1 MSRRNPRR
9 RWLGATSTLAVPASM
24 SLAVFLLAAC
34 GSTPSAA
41 DQVCSDR
48 SQVTSAISSLAN
60 DLRSGNFTKA
70 KDDVSAVRSALESLS
85 QSVDQL
91 ATEQRQ
97 AISPQ
102 IDNLKSTIS
111 GLKSSDSLSSLTTG
125 LNSAR
130 SQLQSIGQ
138 QIGNSLNCSS

>member
-1 MSRRNPRR
+1 MSRQNPRR
-9 RWLGATSTLAVPASM
+9 RGLGARSTLAVPASM
-24 SLAVFLLAAC
+24 SLAVLLLGAC

-48 SQVTSAISSLAN
+48 SQVTSAISSVAN

-70 KDDVSAVRSALESLS
+70 KDDLSAVRSAFESLS

-97 AISPQ
+97 ALSPQ
-102 IDNLKSTIS
+102 IDNLKATIS
-111 GLKSSDSLSSLTTG
+111 GLKSSDSLSSLTTS